1 MSSLFSQIVVQPS
14 GLVKP
19 DAVEV
24 VVGSIDEAK
33 SILFKEKDHV
43 SSHKKPSSEFHDV
56 FGDFICGLAMDL
68 QQYWSQYGI
77 GDKHNT
83 LDFASNMLSAIKR
96 IVQIKPVPVEEED
109 DSINI
114 EEDYIFIKEP
124 VA

>member
-19 DAVEV
+19 DAVEI

-33 SILFKEKDHV
+33 SVLFKEKDHV
-43 SSHKKPSSEFHDV
+43 SHIKPSSEFQDV

-77 GDKHNT
+77 GDKHKT

-114 EEDYIFIKEP
+114 EDDYVFIKEP

>member
-19 DAVEV
+19 DAVEI

-33 SILFKEKDHV
+33 SILFKEKEHV
-43 SSHKKPSSEFHDV
+43 SHKKTSSEFQDV

-83 LDFASNMLSAIKR
+83 HNFASNMLSAIKR
-96 IVQIKPVPVEEED
+96 IVQIKPIPVEEED

-114 EEDYIFIKEP
+114 EDDYVFIKEP